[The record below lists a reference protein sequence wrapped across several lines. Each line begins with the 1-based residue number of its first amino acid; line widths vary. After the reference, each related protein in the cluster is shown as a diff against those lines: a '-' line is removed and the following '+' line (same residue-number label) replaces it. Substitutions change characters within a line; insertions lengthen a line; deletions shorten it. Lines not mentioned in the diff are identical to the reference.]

1 MCVCKYVHVHV
12 CRHTCTVHVS
22 VYVCVSQ
29 VAESNT
35 EVSGKSQQLSA
46 LNAELVQERE
56 GLEHEECQEG

>member
-12 CRHTCTVHVS
+12 CRHTCTVS

-46 LNAELVQERE
+46 LNAELAQERE